1 MVKEQELLF
10 HQKVKIAFDG
20 RKHKWLV
27 ERSGIQSSEISRILN
42 GRLTPTDRQIEKIRS
57 AFPFN
62 VNF

>member
-1 MVKEQELLF
+1 MEKEQELLF
-10 HQKVKIAFDG
+10 HQKVKIALDG
-20 RKHKWLV
+20 RKNKWLV

-42 GRLTPTDRQIEKIRS
+42 GRLIPTDRQIEKIRA